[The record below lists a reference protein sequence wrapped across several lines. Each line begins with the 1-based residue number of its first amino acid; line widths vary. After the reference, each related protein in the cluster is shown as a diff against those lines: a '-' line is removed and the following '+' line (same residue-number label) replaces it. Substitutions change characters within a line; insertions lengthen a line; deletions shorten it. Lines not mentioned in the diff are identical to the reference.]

1 MTPLSHLLTML
12 PDTIER
18 VFGDDDDTLFGID
31 PDELAGICAG
41 WRERAR
47 FIADI
52 PWDGLEQVDGPPTRV
67 TTALRS
73 LAEPSRAAADS
84 IADRLLAMSVALQQ
98 FSADAQASDAAAG
111 RAFDLLPQR

>member
-47 FIADI
+47 FVAGI
-52 PWDGLEQVDGPPTRV
+52 PFAGLQVDGPPTRV

>member
-1 MTPLSHLLTML
+1 MTPFSHLLTML

-18 VFGDDDDTLFGID
+18 VLADDDSLFGID

-52 PWDGLEQVDGPPTRV
+52 PFDGLHVDGPPTRV